1 MKSRCLRTV
10 KNHCKASKI
19 HSSGDVRLEQGKG
32 KVHKTDGQISEV
44 FSLNFIISFIGS
56 KSLIN
61 TVFSSGYKV
70 FGAFFIWEKAGAQVP
85 LNTAKHRLKSL
96 QIEYYSSH
104 KLCVPQSIGVLSWD

>member
-32 KVHKTDGQISEV
+32 KVRKTDGQISEFFNSNLIKV
-44 FSLNFIISFIGS
+44 FIGS
-56 KSLIN
+56 RSLVN
-61 TVFSSGYKV
+61 TVLSSGYKV
-70 FGAFFIWEKAGAQVP
+70 FGAFFIHRRVIVQVP

-104 KLCVPQSIGVLSWD
+104 KLSKMSIRNL

>member
-1 MKSRCLRTV
+1 MKSRWLGAV

-19 HSSGDVRLEQGKG
+19 HSSGDMRPGHKKG
-32 KVHKTDGQISEV
+32 KVRKTDGQISEV
-44 FSLNFIISFIGS
+44 FSPNFIISFIGS

-70 FGAFFIWEKAGAQVP
+70 FGAFFIHGKAIVQVS

-104 KLCVPQSIGVLSWD
+104 KLSKMSSRNL

>member
-32 KVHKTDGQISEV
+32 KVRKTDGQISEFFNSNLIKV
-44 FSLNFIISFIGS
+44 FIGS
-56 KSLIN
+56 RSLVN
-61 TVFSSGYKV
+61 TVLSSGYKV
-70 FGAFFIWEKAGAQVP
+70 FGAFFIHGRVIVQVS

-104 KLCVPQSIGVLSWD
+104 KLSKMSIRNL